1 MFGSAMNRIALLVVA
16 ACHSASV
23 GMHDDAS
30 VADTLVPIDGTSSSK
45 CPIGSTLL
53 VDRTSCTGAVVAP
66 PSSLATGAAQPG
78 TVVGLD
84 GLDSDSVPCLATYV
98 CSPDDA
104 PAMLFSDDPESPATD
119 GVLYADTFGPG
130 AARIY
135 VYHVNAGA
143 AARKFPVVVLN
154 SSAVDAH
161 VTIRKVGLA
170 TPSTD
175 YIGVGKSVAAA
186 WMSSSLS
193 RVVTVPAGTRIL
205 LDSDLDDEHAAT
217 NELVHAIID
226 LDADAPLK
234 FSVVSVAANED
245 AAAITAGLSLLPFDG
260 HHDRGTFVGADVWMV
275 ASAGGEG
282 PSARKLSLGANTTEP
297 DLTGR
302 DATTGA
308 PATLTGNYGV
318 AYRFVV
324 TAPNSIRFGANPRGG
339 DWAGVVDNEDSVV
352 TLPSTSGAV
361 TTNDLVWLASAG
373 DFSMMSG
380 GGSSLPIDVLVLT
393 P

>member
-1 MFGSAMNRIALLVVA
+1 M
-16 ACHSASV
+16 
-23 GMHDDAS
+23 
-30 VADTLVPIDGTSSSK
+30 
-45 CPIGSTLL
+45 
-53 VDRTSCTGAVVAP
+53 
-66 PSSLATGAAQPG
+66 GAATPG

-84 GLDSDSVPCLATYV
+84 GLDSDIVPCLATYV
-98 CSPDDA
+98 CNPDGA
-104 PAMLFSDDPESPATD
+104 RARTMLFSDDPESPATD

-130 AARIY
+130 AARVY

-143 AARKFPVVVLN
+143 SARKFPVVVFN
-154 SSAVDAH
+154 PSSTDAH

-175 YIGVGKSVAAA
+175 YIEIGKIVAAA
-186 WMSSSLS
+186 WMSSTLS
-193 RVVTVPAGTRIL
+193 RLVTVPAGARVL
-205 LDSDLDDEHAAT
+205 LDGDLDKEHAVT

-234 FSVVSVAANED
+234 FAVVSVAANED
-245 AAAITAGLSLLPFDG
+245 AAAITAGLSLLPYDG
-260 HHDRGTFVGADVWMV
+260 AHDRGTFVGADVWLV

-282 PSARKLSLGANTTEP
+282 PSARKLPVGANTTEP
-297 DLTGR
+297 DLAGR

-318 AYRFVV
+318 AYRFLV
-324 TAPNSIRFGANPRGG
+324 TAPGPVRFGANPRGG
-339 DWAGVVDNEDSVV
+339 DWAGAVDNAASVV
-352 TLPSTSGAV
+352 MLPSTSGAV
-361 TTNDLVWLASAG
+361 ATTDLVWLANSG

-380 GGSSLPIDVLVLT
+380 GGSSLPTNVLVVT